1 MKKRKELL
9 VALMMVSTLLIG
21 CNSQTTV
28 DGTDTEA
35 NVNVTVEEQNEAGEN
50 ALDYREYIGKTL
62 GELTDSEK
70 SILMDGTLNINNF
83 DSGTYMENTLGIS
96 YKVSN
101 MELPAQE
108 RTVDLEESIVGP
120 YSFACV
126 ALNEVQLLVFN
137 DSLESIALNDGRI
150 VGYCI
155 FDVDATSI
163 IDTTAEEWLYFEKT
177 NNHMY
182 FRTVSDT
189 EVELAAQKYY
199 YYGYPFPN
207 AVRDYQ
213 PDLEALG
220 MWPTIDTVSLS
231 VPNNYGGTDAEDMF
245 QEINFGTDVIQ
256 IMPNTANDRYACKI
270 SLYDSVDYCGE
281 TITVDSMQS
290 TFIEFYGADA
300 NGECN
305 EKVHYGTLSCS
316 SYKVSEEALI
326 YLAELEQENYIKI
339 ADNENYSLYF
349 YNYSGSAEDFTQ
361 NISAMGYLF
370 DKTTGLT
377 YYIFHIDG
385 DKKTPIYDENGVIT
399 LERLKTFGEEF
410 YGYVSTHILIK

>member
-9 VALMMVSTLLIG
+9 VALMIASCVLAG

-28 DGTDTEA
+28 DGTDTEE
-35 NVNVTVEEQNEAGEN
+35 NVNVTVEEQNDDQEN

-70 SILMDGTLNINNF
+70 AILMDGTLNLNNF

-96 YKVSN
+96 YEVST
-101 MELPAQE
+101 MKLPAQE
-108 RTVDLEESIVGP
+108 RTVDLQESIVGP

-137 DSLESIALNDGRI
+137 DSLETISLNDGRI

-231 VPNNYGGTDAEDMF
+231 VPNNYGGTDVEDMF

-256 IMPNTANDRYACKI
+256 VIPNVGTDQYACRI
-270 SLYDSVDYCGE
+270 SLLDSVKYCGE
-281 TITVDSMQS
+281 TITVDSMQTS
-290 TFIEFYGADA
+290 YIGFYGVNG
-300 NGECN
+300 NGEYN
-305 EKVHYGTLSCS
+305 DKLSYAKLRS
-316 SYKVSEEALI
+316 DYYKISEDALL
-326 YLAELEQENYIKI
+326 YLAELNQENYVKI
-339 ADNENYSLYF
+339 TSSEKYSLYIL
-349 YNYSGSAEDFTQ
+349 NHSGSTEDFSQTTS
-361 NISAMGYLF
+361 IFGYLF

-377 YYIFHIDG
+377 YFLYFSSDAVS
-385 DKKTPIYDENGVIT
+385 DVKDSSGVVTIEG
-399 LERLKTFGEEF
+399 LEAFGEEF
-410 YGYVSTHILIK
+410 FNYVSTHVLVK